1 MTASRAGAGGGN
13 APLADPIE
21 RRMKVERA
29 QQPRFH
35 PRFMGPMRQRA
46 MVRLSSRL
54 LRMMMLALALAF
66 AAVQSASAEEIL
78 RDSETEL
85 LFKDISR
92 PLIQAAGLDPA
103 NVKIVLLHD
112 DEINAFVAG
121 GQIVYIH
128 SGLLTV
134 ADNANQLQGVIA
146 HELGHVAGGHVIRA
160 GEGYKVSTGITILSL
175 VLGAAAIAAGAP
187 DAGMGL
193 IMAGQQAAMGSLFAF
208 TRAQEST
215 ADLAGASYLS
225 KAGISGKGSL
235 QFFKKLQNQEYRLA
249 IYSKNSYDRT
259 HPLSQERIDALTQ
272 IYTKDPAWNKPTD
285 PAIEARFQRVK
296 AKLIGYVNS
305 KNALTYYPESDQ
317 SIPAHY
323 ARAYA
328 YHLGAY
334 PDKALSEADALLARM
349 PDDPFF
355 LELKGQ
361 ILLESGKP
369 ADAIPVLRRAVHG
382 APDQPMI
389 AVMLGHALIATE
401 NDKNYAEAKQV
412 LKTAVNRDND
422 NPFAWLQLGI
432 VYDHEGDEPRAALAT
447 AERNN
452 LQDEPKLALASA
464 KTAMAGL
471 PSGTPD
477 YIRAQ
482 DIAMVSE
489 AELKKNKKG
498 KKDK

>member
-1 MTASRAGAGGGN
+1 M
-13 APLADPIE
+13 
-21 RRMKVERA
+21 RMV
-29 QQPRFH
+29 
-35 PRFMGPMRQRA
+35 
-46 MVRLSSRL
+46 
-54 LRMMMLALALAF
+54 MLTLALAF
-66 AAVQSASAEEIL
+66 AAYQPASAQSVL

-85 LFKDISR
+85 MFRDMSR

-103 NVKIVLLHD
+103 NVKIVLIND
-112 DEINAFVAG
+112 GEINAFVAG

-128 SGLLTV
+128 SGLITA
-134 ADNANQLQGVIA
+134 ADNAGQLEGVIA
-146 HELGHVAGGHVIRA
+146 HELGHVAGGHVIRFNDGA
-160 GEGYKVSTGITILSL
+160 KAATGITILSL

-187 DAGMGL
+187 DAGLGI
-193 IMAGQQAAMGSLFAF
+193 IMAGQRAAIGSLYSF
-208 TRAQEST
+208 TRSQESS

-225 KAGISGKGSL
+225 KAGYSGKGSL
-235 QFFKKLQNQEYRLA
+235 EFFKKLQNQEYRLA

-259 HPLSQERIDALTQ
+259 HPLSSERIEALTQ
-272 IYTKDPAWNKPTD
+272 VYQKDPAWNRPTD

-305 KNALTYYPESDQ
+305 KNAVTLYPESDQ

-334 PDKALSEADALLARM
+334 PEKALSEADALLAKQ

-361 ILLESGKP
+361 ILLESGRP
-369 ADAIPVLRRAVHG
+369 RDAIPVLRHSVKV

-389 AVMLGHALIATE
+389 SVMLGHALIATE
-401 NDKNYAEAKQV
+401 DDKNFAEAKQV
-412 LKTAVNRDND
+412 LKAAVNRDND
-422 NPFAWLQLGI
+422 NPFAWMQLGV
-432 VYDHEGDEPRAALAT
+432 VYDREGDVPRAALAT

-452 LQDEPKLALASA
+452 LEGKPKLALTSA
-464 KTAMAGL
+464 KMAMAGI
-471 PSGTPD
+471 PKGTPD
-477 YIRAQ
+477 FLRAQ

-489 AELKKNKKG
+489 AELKKDKKG
-498 KKDK
+498 KKSQ